1 MKIQSIDLKHFEG
14 FIKTHVDFDK
24 KLTYLIGPNG
34 KGKTTA
40 GLTGLWFVLQ
50 SISQKAA
57 QGSNPI
63 IGERYRFIHKDFSS
77 AEGTVTLVDDTT
89 NEIVTITR
97 TMTAEKVTL
106 KIHSSIGR
114 KLDQKWLDNLF
125 NIFMVSPSR
134 FTEMSPTEQ
143 VKALGVDVS
152 QFTERIAE
160 LKTDYTV
167 INRQLSDLGTLPEE
181 PIVIEPKD
189 LSEINT
195 RLKAINERNLII
207 TNNNNAI
214 KEITDALANND
225 VQLATVESNIKDLA
239 EQILKLRQ
247 TIEVRYQERKAI
259 VVKREELLT
268 KQELNPVAGLQEL
281 LPTESIEAE
290 LNQALNATTFETDAK
305 LTNANIAKR
314 NKLRI
319 DLNNNKFTQ
328 EQVIKSKNE
337 YLTSCNLGIANLV
350 IDEEGQLTYLDRFI
364 RKPFFSAGELIR
376 IVASLVS
383 KTQVNKPDNDSLKY
397 FFIEEF
403 NLLDEE
409 NQKKVIDYLTKLNF
423 QLVIEYVGT
432 EDDVD
437 PNNYIILT
445 ENLNQNGSN

>member
-1 MKIQSIDLKHFEG
+1 MKVQSIDLKHFEG
-14 FIKTHVDFDK
+14 FVKTHVDFDK

-63 IGERYRFIHKDFSS
+63 IGERYRFIHKDFTS
-77 AEGTVTLVDDTT
+77 AEGVVTLIDDTT
-89 NEIVTITR
+89 TEVVTITR

-152 QFTERIAE
+152 QFTKKITD

-181 PIVIEPKD
+181 PIVIEPRD
-189 LSEINT
+189 LTEINA
-195 RLKAINERNLII
+195 RLKAINDQNLII

-214 KEITDALANND
+214 KEIKDALENNE
-225 VQLATVESNIKDLA
+225 VQLTTVESSIKDLA
-239 EQILKLRQ
+239 AQILHLQQLKD
-247 TIEVRYQERKAI
+247 VRIAEKNAI
-259 VVKREELLT
+259 VAKREELLS
-268 KQELNPVAGLQEL
+268 KQQLNPVAGLQEL
-281 LPTESIEAE
+281 LPTANIEAE

-305 LTNANIAKR
+305 ITNANIVKR
-314 NKLRI
+314 NELRTKLS
-319 DLNNNKFTQ
+319 NNKFSQ
-328 EQVIKSKNE
+328 EQVNNEKND
-337 YLTSCNLGIANLV
+337 YLTTCNLGIPNLI
-350 IDEEGQLTYLDRFI
+350 IDEEGQLTYMNRFI
-364 RKPFFSAGELIR
+364 KKPFFSAGELIR
-376 IVASLVS
+376 IVAALVS

-409 NQKKVIDYLTKLNF
+409 NQKKVIDHLTNLGF

-445 ENLNQNGSN
+445 ENLNQNASN

>member
-1 MKIQSIDLKHFEG
+1 M
-14 FIKTHVDFDK
+14 
-24 KLTYLIGPNG
+24 
-34 KGKTTA
+34 
-40 GLTGLWFVLQ
+40 
-50 SISQKAA
+50 
-57 QGSNPI
+57 
-63 IGERYRFIHKDFSS
+63 
-77 AEGTVTLVDDTT
+77 
-89 NEIVTITR
+89 
-97 TMTAEKVTL
+97 
-106 KIHSSIGR
+106 
-114 KLDQKWLDNLF
+114 
-125 NIFMVSPSR
+125 
-134 FTEMSPTEQ
+134 
-143 VKALGVDVS
+143 
-152 QFTERIAE
+152 
-160 LKTDYTV
+160 
-167 INRQLSDLGTLPEE
+167 
-181 PIVIEPKD
+181 
-189 LSEINT
+189 
-195 RLKAINERNLII
+195 
-207 TNNNNAI
+207 
-214 KEITDALANND
+214 
-225 VQLATVESNIKDLA
+225 
-239 EQILKLRQ
+239 
-247 TIEVRYQERKAI
+247 
-259 VVKREELLT
+259 
-268 KQELNPVAGLQEL
+268 QEL

-337 YLTSCNLGIANLV
+337 YLTSCNLGIPNLI